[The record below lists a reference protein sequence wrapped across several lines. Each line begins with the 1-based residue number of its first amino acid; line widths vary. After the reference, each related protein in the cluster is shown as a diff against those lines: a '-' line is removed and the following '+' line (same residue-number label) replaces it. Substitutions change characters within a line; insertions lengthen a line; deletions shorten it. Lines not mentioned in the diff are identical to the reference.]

1 MIGLNSN
8 GTFTFKKGVLV
19 MEQIKTNEQFN
30 EVINSEKPVIVKF
43 FADWCPDCKRMDMF
57 IGDILEEYKQY
68 EWYEV
73 NSDEVAGIAQE
84 HDVMGIPSI
93 LIFQNGE
100 KLAHQHSAYTKT
112 PEEVEEFLQQQ
123 LG

>member
-1 MIGLNSN
+1 MKPIESR
-8 GTFTFKKGVLV
+8 
-19 MEQIKTNEQFN
+19 EQFN

-57 IGDILEEYKQY
+57 IGDILEQYSQY
-68 EWYEV
+68 EWYEI
-73 NSDEVAGIAQE
+73 NSDEVEGIAQE
-84 HDVMGIPSI
+84 HEVMGIPSL

-112 PEEVEEFLQQQ
+112 PEDVQSFLQQQ

>member
-1 MIGLNSN
+1 M
-8 GTFTFKKGVLV
+8 K
-19 MEQIKTNEQFN
+19 QIQTKDAFYKT
-30 EVINSEKPVIVKF
+30 IHSEKPVVVKI

-57 IGDILEEYKQY
+57 IGDILEEYRQY

-73 NSDEVAGIAQE
+73 NSDEIPDVAEEQE
-84 HDVMGIPSI
+84 VMGIPSI

-100 KLAHQHSAYTKT
+100 KLAHQHSAFTKT
-112 PEEVEEFLQQQ
+112 PEQVREFLQQQ

>member
-1 MIGLNSN
+1 
-8 GTFTFKKGVLV
+8 
-19 MEQIKTNEQFN
+19 MEAIKSSEQFY
-30 EVINSEKPVIVKF
+30 EIIKSDKPVIVKF

-57 IGDILEEYKQY
+57 IGGILEEFNQY
-68 EWYEV
+68 DWYEV
-73 NSDEVAGIAQE
+73 NSDEVKGLAE
-84 HDVMGIPSI
+84 EFDVMGIPSI

-112 PEEVEEFLQQQ
+112 PEEVTEFLHQQ

>member
-1 MIGLNSN
+1 
-8 GTFTFKKGVLV
+8 
-19 MEQIKTNEQFN
+19 MEAITSTEQFN
-30 EVINSEKPVIVKF
+30 DVINSDKPVIVKF

-57 IGDILEEYKQY
+57 IGDILEEFNQY
-68 EWYEV
+68 DWYEV
-73 NSDEVAGIAQE
+73 NSDEVKGLAE
-84 HDVMGIPSI
+84 RFDVMGIPSI

-112 PEEVEEFLQQQ
+112 PEEVTEFLHQQ